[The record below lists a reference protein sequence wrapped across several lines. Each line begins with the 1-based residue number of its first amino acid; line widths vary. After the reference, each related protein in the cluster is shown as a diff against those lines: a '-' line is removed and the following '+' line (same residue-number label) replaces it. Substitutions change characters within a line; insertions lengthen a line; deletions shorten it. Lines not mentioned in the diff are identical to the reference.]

1 MSTFNERNLDEL
13 LKNIRGNNNK
23 PEGVT
28 SDDGVY
34 RYNGLTQKEWVAEGR
49 AHIVKTGSKKG
60 WKNSIFIREDG
71 EPIELY
77 SKKRPTTPQSVIDVG
92 GHYDA
97 RKVSTRNNFVNNRSA
112 REKVPEKLRSDFS
125 SDAEFKAYQKYV
137 REGVKSNT
145 DLSNAQSV
153 DGKEF
158 DHGHV
163 KSLGAG
169 GSNDPADQR
178 LENRQSNRSTQQ
190 NADPTDAQLERTGNA
205 RSWEEAGEFHREG
218 RPANYFDLTP
228 QDKQRIW
235 NGEDADTV
243 VSQRKDRL
251 KANPLAKPAD
261 SRFTRLGIKRN
272 PTSVLHSMDPLTLA
286 IRGIPEAIKGVNNNR
301 KGATIGGV
309 SASLADPEA
318 IADAVEGDYRGAAS
332 NLAAGTFTGAAIQNM
347 LKVMPAGIQRLAG
360 RVTPVL
366 AGAQIFAEGR
376 DGSATQ
382 RIVNKAADFTP
393 GLRADPQTDIGKSTG
408 EFLVNKFNDLRN
420 LLRPQQISGRSGAQR
435 DRLRTNS

>member
-1 MSTFNERNLDEL
+1 
-13 LKNIRGNNNK
+13 
-23 PEGVT
+23 
-28 SDDGVY
+28 
-34 RYNGLTQKEWVAEGR
+34 
-49 AHIVKTGSKKG
+49 
-60 WKNSIFIREDG
+60 
-71 EPIELY
+71 
-77 SKKRPTTPQSVIDVG
+77 
-92 GHYDA
+92 
-97 RKVSTRNNFVNNRSA
+97 
-112 REKVPEKLRSDFS
+112 
-125 SDAEFKAYQKYV
+125 
-137 REGVKSNT
+137 
-145 DLSNAQSV
+145 
-153 DGKEF
+153 
-158 DHGHV
+158 
-163 KSLGAG
+163 
-169 GSNDPADQR
+169 
-178 LENRQSNRSTQQ
+178 
-190 NADPTDAQLERTGNA
+190 
-205 RSWEEAGEFHREG
+205 
-218 RPANYFDLTP
+218 
-228 QDKQRIW
+228 
-235 NGEDADTV
+235 
-243 VSQRKDRL
+243 
-251 KANPLAKPAD
+251 
-261 SRFTRLGIKRN
+261 
-272 PTSVLHSMDPLTLA
+272 MDPLTLA

>member
-1 MSTFNERNLDEL
+1 MAQFNGRNLDKL
-13 LKNIRGNNNK
+13 LKQIRGNSNK

-28 SDDGVY
+28 NNDGVY
-34 RYNGLTQKEWVAEGR
+34 RYNGLTQKEWVAQGR
-49 AHIVKTGSKKG
+49 AHIVKTGSKRG
-60 WKNSIFIREDG
+60 WENSTFIREDG
-71 EPIELY
+71 EEIELY
-77 SKKRPTTPQSVIDVG
+77 SKKRPTTPQSVLDVG

-97 RKVSTRNNFVNNRSA
+97 RKVSTRNNFVNNRSE

-125 SDAEFKAYQKYV
+125 SDAEYEAYKKYV
-137 REGVKSNT
+137 REGVKSNI
-145 DLSNAQSV
+145 DLTNAQSV

-163 KSLGAG
+163 KALGAG

-178 LENRQSNRSTQQ
+178 LENRASNRSTQQ

-235 NGEDADTV
+235 NGEDADAV
-243 VSQRKDRL
+243 VEERKSAL
-251 KANPLAKPAD
+251 KVNPLAKPAD
-261 SRFTRLGIKRN
+261 SRFTRLGLKRN

-286 IRGIPEAIKGVNNNR
+286 IRSIPEALKGINNNR
-301 KGATIGGV
+301 KGAAIGGV
-309 SASLADPEA
+309 SASLADPDA
-318 IADAVEGDYRGAAS
+318 IADAMEGNYRGAAE
-332 NLAAGTFTGAAIQNM
+332 NVTAGVFGGAALQNI
-347 LKVMPAGIQRLAG
+347 LKVMPAGIQSLAG
-360 RVTPVL
+360 KVTPVL
-366 AGAQIFAEGR
+366 TGAQLFAEGR

-393 GLRADPQTDIGKSTG
+393 GLKADPETDIGKRAG
-408 EFLVNKFNDLRN
+408 DFLVNQFNSFRN
-420 LLRPQQISGRSGAQR
+420 SIRPQSIRGRSGAQR
-435 DRLRTNS
+435 DRLRTN